1 MQYWL
6 INERGNGDS
15 GGEAAYFAEGA
26 FANGAMEV
34 EVEEVDLC
42 VEVDRVG
49 EAAEDAGHRRD
60 QWV

>member
-26 FANGAMEV
+26 LANGAMEV
-34 EVEEVDLC
+34 EVKEVDLA
-42 VEVDRVG
+42 VKVYGGR
-49 EAAEDAGHRRD
+49 AATAHMAP
-60 QWV
+60 